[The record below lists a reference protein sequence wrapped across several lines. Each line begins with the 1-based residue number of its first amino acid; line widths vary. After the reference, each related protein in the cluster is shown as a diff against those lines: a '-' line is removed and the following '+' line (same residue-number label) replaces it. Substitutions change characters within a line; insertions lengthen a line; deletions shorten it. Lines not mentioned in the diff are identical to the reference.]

1 MKRIRLT
8 EGDLHRIVKESVNK
22 IIKEGTTDR
31 DVQSMWDE
39 AQEMMGAES
48 MLEALYD
55 YLDCDT
61 IEDFVQVLIRLYEL
75 PLSNSMS

>member
-61 IEDFVQVLIRLYEL
+61 IEDFIQVLIRLYEL

>member
-1 MKRIRLT
+1 MKRIKLT
-8 EGDLHRIVKESVNK
+8 EGDLHRIVKESVNR

-55 YLDCDT
+55 YLDSDT

>member
-8 EGDLHRIVKESVNK
+8 EGDLHRNVKESVNK

>member
-8 EGDLHRIVKESVNK
+8 EGDIHRIVKESVNK

-61 IEDFVQVLIRLYEL
+61 IEDFVQVLIKLYEL

>member
-8 EGDLHRIVKESVNK
+8 EGDIHRIVKESVNK

-61 IEDFVQVLIRLYEL
+61 IEDFVQTLIRLYEL

>member
-1 MKRIRLT
+1 MKRIKLT
-8 EGDLHRIVKESVNK
+8 EGDLHRIVKESVNR

-55 YLDCDT
+55 YLDSDT

-75 PLSNSMS
+75 PLSNSMP

>member
-8 EGDLHRIVKESVNK
+8 EGDIHRIVKESVNK

>member
-8 EGDLHRIVKESVNK
+8 EGDLHRIVKESVNR

-55 YLDCDT
+55 YLDSDT

>member
-8 EGDLHRIVKESVNK
+8 EGDLHRIVKESVNR

-61 IEDFVQVLIRLYEL
+61 IEDFVQTLIRLYEL

>member
-8 EGDLHRIVKESVNK
+8 EGDIHRIVKESVNK

-39 AQEMMGAES
+39 AQEMMGTES

-75 PLSNSMS
+75 PLSNSRS

>member
-8 EGDLHRIVKESVNK
+8 EGDIHRIVKESVNK

-75 PLSNSMS
+75 PLSNSRS

>member
-8 EGDLHRIVKESVNK
+8 EGDLHRIVNESVNR

-55 YLDCDT
+55 YLGSDT

>member
-8 EGDLHRIVKESVNK
+8 EGDLHRIVNESVNR

-55 YLDCDT
+55 YLDSDT

>member
-8 EGDLHRIVKESVNK
+8 EGDLHRIVKESVNR

-55 YLDCDT
+55 YLDSDT
-61 IEDFVQVLIRLYEL
+61 IEDFFQVLIRLYEL

>member
-55 YLDCDT
+55 YLDSDT